1 MAKQLKIA
9 FSINSWT
16 EQVIELETDEYTQE
30 EVLDML
36 LQGTALTTIQEGG
49 DVLTFADSTL
59 KKIGTVVTNEMGD
72 GEYTDYELLDTLKD

>member
-1 MAKQLKIA
+1 MGKQLKIA

-30 EVLDML
+30 EVFDMI
-36 LQGTALTTIQEGG
+36 QNGTALTTIQEGG
-49 DVLTFADSTL
+49 DVIAFEDGRL

-72 GEYTDYELLDTLKD
+72 GEYFDHELLDI